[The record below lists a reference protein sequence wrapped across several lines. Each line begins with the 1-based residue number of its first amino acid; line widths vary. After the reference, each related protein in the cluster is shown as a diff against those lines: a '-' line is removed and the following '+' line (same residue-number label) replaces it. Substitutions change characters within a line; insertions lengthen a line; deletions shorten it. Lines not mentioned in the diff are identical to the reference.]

1 MLASLSIRNF
11 VLIDRLD
18 LEFSAGLCVL
28 TGETGAGKS
37 ILLDALGLAIG
48 ARADASAVRGDGS
61 DEDGA
66 SRAAVTASFELPA
79 GHRAFAELA
88 ALDIAPPADG
98 EPLVLRRTVSAD
110 GRSRAFIDDQP
121 VSVGALRQV
130 GETLVEIEG
139 QFASHGLL
147 DPASHRATLDAFG
160 GLAPLLAATRA
171 AWDEMRSAEAALA
184 EAKDEIARISGEG
197 EYLRHVHAELAEMD
211 PQEGEDMALAENR
224 ALMMNGEKIVEAVE
238 LGLSALAGKDG
249 VQGRLA
255 RALRALERAN
265 EQSAGLLKEALEALD
280 RTANEAAG
288 AEDLLQ
294 RALRSVDQD
303 PGRLEQ
309 IEERLFALRA
319 LARKHNVDVD
329 ALPALMESFARKIA
343 KLDGADRDITA
354 LEEAARAKRA
364 AYRAA
369 AGTLSAA
376 RRKAAA
382 ALDAAIADELP
393 HLRLE
398 RARFATAVVAAE
410 TEGAKNEGRDGIDQV
425 RFEVATNPGQPPGP
439 VDRVASGGELARL
452 LLALKVVLSRANRI
466 STLVFDEVDA
476 GVGGATAAAVA
487 ERLYRL
493 AEAAQVLVVTHSP
506 QVAARGVTHLRVQKT
521 VKTVNGAENTTTA
534 IAALD
539 DGERREEIARMLAGA
554 TVTAEA
560 RAAAD
565 RLMAETAG

>member
-18 LEFSAGLCVL
+18 LEFSGGLCVL

-48 ARADASAVRGDGS
+48 ARADASAVRGDGA
-61 DEDGA
+61 EDGA
-66 SRAAVTASFELPA
+66 PRAAVTASFELPA

-171 AWDEMRSAEAALA
+171 AWDDMRAAEAALT

-197 EYLRHVHAELAEMD
+197 EYLRHVHAELAEIG
-211 PQEGEDMALAENR
+211 PQAGEDEALSESR
-224 ALMMNGEKIVEAVE
+224 ALMMNGEKIIEAVE
-238 LGLSALAGKDG
+238 LGLAALAGKDG
-249 VQGRLA
+249 VQGRLS

-280 RTANEAAG
+280 RTANEAAT

-319 LARKHNVDVD
+319 LARKHNVEVD

-343 KLDGADRDITA
+343 RLDGADRDITA
-354 LEEAARAKRA
+354 LEEAAAAKRA
-364 AYRAA
+364 AYREA
-369 AGTLSAA
+369 AGALSAA

-382 ALDAAIADELP
+382 ALDAEIADELP

-398 RARFATAVVAAE
+398 RARFATAVTASE
-410 TEGAKNEGRDGIDQV
+410 SEGGRDGIDQV

-439 VDRVASGGELARL
+439 VDRIASGGELARL

-493 AEAAQVLVVTHSP
+493 AGTAQVLVVTHSP

-521 VKTVNGAENTTTA
+521 VTAVGGAESTTTA

-539 DGERREEIARMLAGA
+539 DAERREEIARMLAGA